1 MISSAKTLTI
11 GPFIEK
17 ESRSDIA
24 YSQKEIEARSIWD
37 SNTDDAYTMPSTE
50 MSAEQ
55 ASEMAGIMGDLMT
68 YATGKVTEFIIG
80 SDDLAN
86 WDAYLQQMESL
97 NIGRVIEIYQAVYD
111 TYTA

>member
-1 MISSAKTLTI
+1 
-11 GPFIEK
+11 
-17 ESRSDIA
+17 
-24 YSQKEIEARSIWD
+24 
-37 SNTDDAYTMPSTE
+37 
-50 MSAEQ
+50 
-55 ASEMAGIMGDLMT
+55 MGDLMT